1 MRKIFSLPTRMA
13 VIGGLLLSAL
23 PFASADAQWV
33 LVARKALGRIHQM
46 TEAQQNGRPSYGFAT
61 VLLDAPAD
69 RVFSTALEAARNN
82 TSVRIVMQDAAA
94 RRLQIAA
101 GDRTATLNVV
111 PFSDDASQL
120 MIAGHAGAGEGP
132 TTSLVADA
140 VLRVCKQMDKHCEIA
155 N

>member
-1 MRKIFSLPTRMA
+1 MRRNFSLPARAA
-13 VIGGLLLSAL
+13 VLGGLLLSAL

-46 TEAQQNGRPSYGFAT
+46 TEAQQNGGPSYDFAT
-61 VLLDAPAD
+61 VMLDAPAD

-82 TSVRIVMQDAAA
+82 SSVRVLMQDAGA

-101 GDRTATLNVV
+101 GDRKATLNVV
-111 PFSDDASQL
+111 PLNDDASQL
-120 MIAGHAGAGEGP
+120 MIAGQAGPGEGS
-132 TTSLVADA
+132 TTSMVVEA
-140 VLRVCKQMDKHCEIA
+140 VLRVCRQMNKHCEIA